1 MDTEK
6 KIVSPKARKYIIHCK
21 KKERKITNKNVKSR
35 SILLYLSSIK
45 IPKLARAGKRG
56 SILLHKVW
64 SKRRRKCSVK
74 RPEVLFSLCV
84 IKRYFVNSNW
94 YFSLILYVIYY
105 LIWKPIQNG
114 QGFTNIAFYFI
125 DFDTVWI
132 LCIWMH
138 GTSQPF

>member
-1 MDTEK
+1 MNK
-6 KIVSPKARKYIIHCK
+6 KRFDSPLARKYRIPCM

-84 IKRYFVNSNW
+84 KKRYFVHYNW
-94 YFSLILYVIYY
+94 YFPLILYVIYY

-114 QGFTNIAFYFI
+114 QRFRNIAFYFI

>member
-6 KIVSPKARKYIIHCK
+6 NICQSISQKIQNSLHEKRK
-21 KKERKITNKNVKSR
+21 KITNKNVKSR
-35 SILLYLSSIK
+35 SILLYLSSTK

-74 RPEVLFSLCV
+74 RPEVLFSLCAK
-84 IKRYFVNSNW
+84 KRYFVHYNW
-94 YFSLILYVIYY
+94 YFPLILYVFYY

-114 QGFTNIAFYFI
+114 QRFRNIAFYFI

>member
-1 MDTEK
+1 M
-6 KIVSPKARKYIIHCK
+6 

-45 IPKLARAGKRG
+45 IPKLAKAGKRG

-84 IKRYFVNSNW
+84 KKRYFVHYNW
-94 YFSLILYVIYY
+94 YFPLILYVMYY

-114 QGFTNIAFYFI
+114 QRFRKIPSILFHWFWHSVNIVHLNARNVSAILNIPFSFLLQFTP
-125 DFDTVWI
+125 
-132 LCIWMH
+132 
-138 GTSQPF
+138 S